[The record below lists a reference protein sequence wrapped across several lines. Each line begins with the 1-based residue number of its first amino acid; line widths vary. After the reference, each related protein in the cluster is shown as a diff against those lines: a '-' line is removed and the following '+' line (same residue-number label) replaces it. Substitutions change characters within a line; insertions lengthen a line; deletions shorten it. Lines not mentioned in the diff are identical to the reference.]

1 MKHIFTI
8 SLCFLALSLS
18 VYGQDF
24 VPSGFISIGSS
35 DSTDFFVSEIS
46 LTWNQAKANA
56 ESLGGHL
63 GTFATVEENNAIL
76 SELSD
81 EAFWIG
87 LFQPEGSEE
96 PSGSWGW
103 VTSEVLA
110 FTNWSAGEPNDN
122 GDYTENCVHAAG
134 LPYLLWNDAQCDS
147 QSRFILELSNIAGCT
162 IEQACNFNPDANVY
176 DGSCDFSSCKCLEGT
191 VWNDELEGCV
201 VENPTDTNLDGCTD
215 LNDLMDILS
224 AYGGCDV
231 VESDF
236 NYSLS
241 FDGDSGDNVE
251 INNFAGLS
259 NDITVAG
266 WVLFNDSTN
275 EDCIIEKHESNW
287 GGQFPTPTGWWLR
300 KEQRKLRWL
309 GNTINGQM
317 NNESS
322 INLPIGSYVFVAATY
337 DGVSSKLYINGV
349 DCSGSG
355 QTLSNPGGSI
365 ISNSRSIVMGMG
377 RWGAQNNDIY
387 TTMLMDGNIS
397 EISIWNS
404 ALTQEQIQSY
414 MSTPPTGNEE
424 GLVGYWD
431 FNEGAGSTLTD
442 QTSNGNDG
450 VINGA
455 TWSTDVPTAP

>member
-1 MKHIFTI
+1 MNCPPT
-8 SLCFLALSLS
+8 
-18 VYGQDF
+18 
-24 VPSGFISIGSS
+24 
-35 DSTDFFVSEIS
+35 
-46 LTWNQAKANA
+46 
-56 ESLGGHL
+56 
-63 GTFATVEENNAIL
+63 
-76 SELSD
+76 
-81 EAFWIG
+81 
-87 LFQPEGSEE
+87 GSE
-96 PSGSWGW
+96 SGLAGYWNFEEGQGTTAYDQ
-103 VTSEVLA
+103 TS
-110 FTNWSAGEPNDN
+110 NGNDGIIN
-122 GDYTENCVHAAG
+122 GATY
-134 LPYLLWNDAQCDS
+134 
-147 QSRFILELSNIAGCT
+147 
-162 IEQACNFNPDANVY
+162 DANVPLQ
-176 DGSCDFSSCKCLEGT
+176 SCGFTNSNGCDSTAVLNLTMLPCDAVSTFCGEGT
-191 VWNDELEGCV
+191 VWDSESQECIV
-201 VENPTDTNLDGCTD
+201 ANPTDTNFDGCTD
-215 LNDLMDILS
+215 LNDLLDILS
-224 AYGGCDV
+224 AYGSCAV
-231 VESDF
+231 VET

-309 GNTINGQM
+309 GMTVNGQM